1 MGYPS
6 IEEHYKFN
14 LKDAVSMIDQSIIAL
29 LQKCVRYLLQED
41 NIFYNLQNM
50 PGTVEKANDQDVIRS

>member
-1 MGYPS
+1 LGYPS